1 MASRTLL
8 RCVSLGNSGTSC
20 SNSSVKLGVSI
31 PHCRSAHSLSK
42 LSPALSPLA
51 YVSSFVTT
59 STPATTASSIDPRW
73 RHLPNRH
80 ITLNS
85 DDIFLRLTS
94 LDDPRWRH
102 LPSRHITRKG
112 DFEWRKVGWSEIL
125 GDEVRP
131 AVFDDAAFDGIADQT
146 LEYMSEYLDEVVD
159 LFPDMVKN
167 DNFDVILSQGVL
179 TVCKG
184 RD

>member
-59 STPATTASSIDPRW
+59 STPATTASSI
-73 RHLPNRH
+73 
-80 ITLNS
+80 
-85 DDIFLRLTS
+85 
-94 LDDPRWRH
+94 DPRWRH